1 MATKKITIKKEA
13 KVKKKRRAPEKLVL
27 PTNGITFKIK
37 IRKK

>member
-13 KVKKKRRAPEKLVL
+13 KVKKKMRAPEKLVL